1 MDNFEKWLCREMPAG
16 TVIGNPSW
24 WAPRIMKAAQAEAQQ
39 TIATELQVTCDK
51 QSKRIAYLLDRMKLI
66 IGEPI
71 NAEFI
76 AEQALNEFL
85 GA

>member
-39 TIATELQVTCDK
+39 TIAAPVINQQPASEPDTSESREAEIDK
-51 QSKRIAYLLDRMKLI
+51 ERHHGY
-66 IGEPI
+66 
-71 NAEFI
+71 
-76 AEQALNEFL
+76 
-85 GA
+85 